1 MQNFSLYNPVKVIFG
16 PGELR
21 QLGTEAK
28 ALGKQALIVSYKEH
42 AFMQELLST
51 ACALLKEQGV
61 NPVCFFEA
69 RANPTL
75 AEVEAGTLLARE
87 QKVDLVIGIGG
98 GSVMDTAKL
107 IAAGVNYTG
116 ELWSMIY
123 SRHDRCAT
131 VPPET
136 ALPLLMVPTLPA
148 TSSEMNCGAVVT
160 NPQTCEKSYLFHPCI
175 YPKVSILDPALTC
188 SLPAYQTA
196 CGGADAL
203 SHVIEV
209 YFNGDPDTPM
219 QDSLMEGIVRNLISH
234 VPEVLK
240 NPTDVRLRSHIMWE
254 SCLAWNGWILP
265 GTGAST
271 PMHMI
276 AHGLSARFNITHGA
290 TLAMIMPAWM
300 KHTCKQNL
308 PRYAQFAE
316 RMLGFCVKG
325 LAPEA
330 AARAAIERF
339 EAFLT
344 GIGVQTRM
352 SQCGVAQKDL
362 DMLTDDVVRVY
373 FNTDSLLAAQVPMT
387 REDVRAVLQ
396 LAL

>member
-1 MQNFSLYNPVKVIFG
+1 MQNFTFYNPVKVIFG
-16 PGELR
+16 AGELK

-28 ALGKQALIVSYKEH
+28 ALGKRALVVSYREH
-42 AFMQELLST
+42 AFMLGVLED
-51 ACALLKEQGV
+51 ACARLKEQGV
-61 NPVCFFEA
+61 EA
-69 RANPTL
+69 VPFYEAVANPTL
-75 AEVEAGTLLARE
+75 SEVEAGTRLARAE
-87 QKVDLVIGIGG
+87 QVDLVIGIGG

-107 IAAGVNYTG
+107 VAAGVHYTG
-116 ELWSMIY
+116 DLWGMIY

-160 NPQTCEKSYLFHPCI
+160 NPQTHEKSYLFHPCI

-196 CGGADAL
+196 CGGADAI
-203 SHVIEV
+203 SHVLEV

-219 QDSLMEGIVRNLISH
+219 QDRLMEGIVASLMEH
-234 VPEVLK
+234 VPAVLK
-240 NPTDVRLRSHIMWE
+240 NPSDVRLRSHIMWE

-265 GTGAST
+265 GTAAST

-276 AHGLSARFNITHGA
+276 AHGLSARFGITHGA

-300 KHTCKQNL
+300 RHTCGQNL
-308 PRYAQFAE
+308 SRYNQFAK
-316 RMLGFCVKG
+316 RVLGLSPEDF
-325 LAPEA
+325 APA
-330 AARAAIERF
+330 DAAREAINRF
-339 EAFLT
+339 QNFLSA
-344 GIGVQTRM
+344 IGVQTCM
-352 SQCGVAQKDL
+352 AKCGVQESDI
-362 DMLTDDVVRVY
+362 DMLVEDVVRVY
-373 FNTDSLLAAQVPMT
+373 FNADGLLTARVPMT
-387 REDVRAVLQ
+387 REDVRAVLE